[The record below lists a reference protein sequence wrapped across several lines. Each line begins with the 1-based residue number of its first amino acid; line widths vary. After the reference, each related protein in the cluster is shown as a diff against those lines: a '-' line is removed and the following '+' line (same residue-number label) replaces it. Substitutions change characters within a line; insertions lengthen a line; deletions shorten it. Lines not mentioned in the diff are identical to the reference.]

1 MFKNLFNLKFK
12 RNVKEAFGFYL
23 VYLFLLIISMMLIAF
38 IVPSNALTY
47 EEGLQEGLVLGA
59 YGAVIICLIL
69 PLVMLIQKK
78 IFNASFLLV
87 LLGGALAAIGG
98 GLLGLIPSAIIST
111 FNSKDE
117 KEEMSNET
125 GDQNDDHKLPY

>member
-23 VYLFLLIISMMLIAF
+23 VYLFLLIISMMLIAL
-38 IVPSNALTY
+38 IVPSNASTY
-47 EEGLQEGLVLGA
+47 EEGFQEGLKIGA
-59 YGAVIICLIL
+59 YGAIIICLVL

-78 IFNASFLLV
+78 IFNASFLLI
-87 LLGGALAAIGG
+87 LLGGALAAVGG
-98 GLLGLIPSAIIST
+98 GLLGLIPAAIIST

-117 KEEMSNET
+117 KVDVTNESS
-125 GDQNDDHKLPY
+125 DKNDDYKLPY